1 MYHRV
6 PSLLHN
12 LISPSAISS
21 LQYNPTVSYEDASKY
36 IPKYAGRAV
45 VVCGSEN
52 EAAPDQ
58 SDDDHYAVSNRKLNS
73 HRISYS
79 NQIRTV
85 WMEQALYAVDQP
97 CQKLAWQLSKIF
109 AYSK

>member
-6 PSLLHN
+6 PSLIHN
-12 LISPSAISS
+12 LIFPFAVSS
-21 LQYNPTVSYEDASKY
+21 LQSNPSVSYEDASKY
-36 IPKYAGRAV
+36 IPAYAGRAV

-52 EAAPDQ
+52 EVAPDQ
-58 SDDDHYAVSNRKLNS
+58 SDDDYYAVSNRKLNS

-85 WMEQALYAVDQP
+85 WMEQALYAEDQP